1 VKIILATNYERQHSA
16 TTEFPCDPEP
26 LDSPFYIARPPVEE
40 QTYQEITRTGSVIR
54 IQSPHKTGKTSLV
67 LRLLDY
73 GKQSGFSTVYV
84 DFQQVEAA
92 VCTCLEKILRWF
104 CGYVSRQL
112 DLTPM
117 IDNYWDEDI
126 GSKVSCTIYFEN
138 YFLKNLK
145 TPLVLILNDVDYI
158 FEYSTISQDFFSLL
172 RSWHEQAKQNVL
184 WQKLRLVVVHSTEVY
199 TELNINQSP
208 FNIGVAIKLP
218 EFNLE
223 QIQELA
229 QRYGLN
235 WISDVGQKNAQALQA
250 MVAGHPYL
258 VRLAIYHLANF
269 PEKTLH
275 QLLNEAP
282 TITGIYSVYLRRQL
296 ASLQENRELATTF
309 KQVLS
314 AALNVELNPI
324 LAFKLEGM
332 GLIKLQGY
340 QYTVACELYR
350 QYFTVHILKEQ
361 NAKEEIEQL
370 QRQVQE
376 LHRLSY
382 TDDLTQ
388 LPNQRYFDICLEQQW
403 QRLTEEKSP
412 LSLILLEIDYL
423 KIYNNTYGQKAA
435 DECVRLIANV
445 ISDVV
450 SSHKSHQGL
459 AVRYKE
465 AEFAAILPHTT
476 ADSAFKIAELIRK
489 QVKKLGL
496 AHQETLYGLPARVVT
511 VSLAIACTIPQK
523 KGSSSVLV
531 NAVSETLEQSVLVK
545 RDRTYI
551 STALNYGFR
560 NNR

>member
-40 QTYQEITRTGSVIR
+40 QTYQEITRIGSVIR

-73 GKQSGFSTVYV
+73 AKQSGFSTVYV

-117 IDNYWDEDI
+117 IGNYWDEDI

-551 STALNYGFR
+551 STTLNYGFR

>member
-73 GKQSGFSTVYV
+73 AKQSGFSTVYV

-104 CGYVSRQL
+104 CDYVSRQL

-258 VRLAIYHLANF
+258 VRLAIYHLANL

-523 KGSSSVLV
+523 KERLF
-531 NAVSETLEQSVLVK
+531 K
-545 RDRTYI
+545 RSRKCC
-551 STALNYGFR
+551 F
-560 NNR
+560 

>member
-1 VKIILATNYERQHSA
+1 MKIILATNYERQHSA

-40 QTYQEITRTGSVIR
+40 QTYQEITRIGSVIR

-73 GKQSGFSTVYV
+73 AKQSGFSTVYV

-117 IDNYWDEDI
+117 IGNYWDEDI

-551 STALNYGFR
+551 STTLNYGFR

>member
-1 VKIILATNYERQHSA
+1 MATNYERQHSA

-40 QTYQEITRTGSVIR
+40 QTYQEITRSGSVIR

-73 GKQSGFSTVYV
+73 AKQSGFSTVYV

-92 VCTCLEKILRWF
+92 VCTCLEKFLRWF

-117 IDNYWDEDI
+117 LDNYWDEDI

-138 YFLKNLK
+138 YFLKNLN
-145 TPLVLILNDVDYI
+145 TPLVLILNDVDQI
-158 FEYSTISQDFFSLL
+158 FEYSPISQEFFSLL

-208 FNIGVAIKLP
+208 FNVGVVIKLP

-235 WISDVGQKNAQALQA
+235 WTGDVGQKNVQALQA
-250 MVAGHPYL
+250 MVGGYPYL

-282 TITGIYSVYLRRQL
+282 TIAGIYSVYLRRQL
-296 ASLQENRELATTF
+296 AILQENCELTTTF
-309 KQVLS
+309 KQLLS
-314 AALNVELNPI
+314 TGINMELDPI

-350 QYFTVHILKEQ
+350 QYFTVHLLEEQ
-361 NAKEEIEQL
+361 NPHQEIERL
-370 QRQVQE
+370 QREVQE

-382 TDDLTQ
+382 TDALTQ
-388 LPNQRYFDICLEQQW
+388 LANQRYFDIYLEQQW

-423 KIYNNTYGQKAA
+423 KIYNNTHGQKAA
-435 DECVRLIANV
+435 DECVQLIAKV

-450 SSHKSHQGL
+450 SSHDSHQGL
-459 AVRYKE
+459 PVCYKE

-496 AHQETLYGLPARVVT
+496 AHQETLYGLPAPVVT

-531 NAVSETLEQSVLVK
+531 NAVSETLQQSVLIK

>member
-1 VKIILATNYERQHSA
+1 
-16 TTEFPCDPEP
+16 
-26 LDSPFYIARPPVEE
+26 VEE
-40 QTYQEITRTGSVIR
+40 QIYQELTRTGSVIR

-67 LRLLDY
+67 VRLLDY
-73 GKQSGFSTVYV
+73 AKQSGFSTVYV
-84 DFQQVEAA
+84 DFQQAEAA
-92 VCTCLEKILRWF
+92 VCTSLDKFLRWF
-104 CGYVSRQL
+104 CSYVSRQL
-112 DLTPM
+112 DLKLM
-117 IDNYWDEDI
+117 LDQYWDEDT

-138 YFLKNLK
+138 YLLKNLK
-145 TPLVLILNDVDYI
+145 APLVLILNEVDQI

-184 WQKLRLVVVHSTEVY
+184 WQQLRLVVVHSTEVY
-199 TELNINQSP
+199 TDLNINQSP
-208 FNIGVAIKLP
+208 FNVGVVIKLP
-218 EFNLE
+218 EFSLE

-235 WISDVGQKNAQALQA
+235 WTGDVGQENAQALQA
-250 MVAGHPYL
+250 MVGGYPYL

-269 PEKTLH
+269 PEKSLH

-282 TITGIYSVYLRRQL
+282 TMAGIYSVYLRRQL
-296 ASLQENRELATTF
+296 ASLQENRELTTTF
-309 KQVLS
+309 KQLLS
-314 AALNVELNPI
+314 AGNNVELDPI
-324 LAFKLEGM
+324 VAFKLEGM

-350 QYFTVHILKEQ
+350 QYFTVHLLEEENNQ
-361 NAKEEIEQL
+361 EEIERL

-388 LPNQRYFDICLEQQW
+388 LPNQRYFDIYLKQQW
-403 QRLTEEKSP
+403 QRLRQEKSP

-423 KIYNNTYGQKAA
+423 KIYNNTHGQNAA
-435 DECVRLIANV
+435 DECVRLVAKV
-445 ISDVV
+445 ISDIL
-450 SSHKSHQGL
+450 SSHESHQGL

-465 AEFAAILPHTT
+465 AKFAAVLPHTT

-496 AHQETLYGLPARVVT
+496 AHQETLYGLPAPVVT
-511 VSLAIACTIPQK
+511 VSLAIACTIPQHK
-523 KGSSSVLV
+523 SSSSVLL

-551 STALNYGFR
+551 STTLNYGFR